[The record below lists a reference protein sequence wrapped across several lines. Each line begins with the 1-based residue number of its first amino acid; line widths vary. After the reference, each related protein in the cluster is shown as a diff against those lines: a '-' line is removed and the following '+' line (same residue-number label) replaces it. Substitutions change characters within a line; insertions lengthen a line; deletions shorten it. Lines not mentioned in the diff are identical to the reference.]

1 MRVHTGHVAATNLAS
16 KVSSTRKRS
25 ASTRFRILEHLSSP
39 HTAPGRPSGTTG
51 SASVRTMRPV
61 SREHLCAYIG
71 EVILH
76 RATTHPLRVAIDG
89 PDCAGKSTLADELAS
104 HLAQTRPVL
113 RVSGDEFHQPAA
125 VRKRR
130 GDLSPDGYYDDAFDL
145 QAIRGHVLQPLGPRG
160 HLRYRSSL
168 YDYRRDGPA
177 LSAQETAPAEAVLLF
192 DGMFLLRPEL
202 RPHWDLSVYLEVDP
216 EESIRRALSRD
227 LELFESPE
235 NVRRRYTH
243 RYLPAQARYRR
254 DAKPQDVCDI
264 LIDMNSPTDPV
275 LLRLA
280 PT

>member
-1 MRVHTGHVAATNLAS
+1 
-16 KVSSTRKRS
+16 
-25 ASTRFRILEHLSSP
+25 
-39 HTAPGRPSGTTG
+39 
-51 SASVRTMRPV
+51 MRPV
-61 SREHLCAYIG
+61 SREQLCAYIG

-76 RATTHPLRVAIDG
+76 RATAHPLRVAIDG
-89 PDCAGKSTLADELAS
+89 PDCAGKSTLADELAA
-104 HLAQTRPVL
+104 HLAPTRPVV
-113 RVSGDEFHQPAA
+113 RVSGDDFHQPAA

-145 QAIRGHVLQPLGPRG
+145 QAIRCHVLQPLGPQG

-168 YDYRRDGPA
+168 YDYRSDEQA

-202 RPHWDLSVYLEVDP
+202 RPHWDLSIYLEVGPD
-216 EESIRRALSRD
+216 ESIRRALSRD
-227 LELFESPE
+227 LELFGSPE

-254 DAKPQDVCDI
+254 DAGPQDVCDV
-264 LIDMNSPTDPV
+264 LIDMSIPTDPV